1 MKIGKVSQTV
11 LKRSMIKPLEFQRE
25 ESLFSVSAEEMCYG
39 VRSLEGEE
47 VLLTDVALSGN
58 EKGLGVFALAQVM
71 NHLATRGAET
81 VGVAVRIL
89 LPPYA
94 YESRLKTMMEHI
106 EKAGSTRGVQI
117 LSAKAEVSA
126 AVSQAI
132 VMMQGI
138 GTVKKEE
145 LISSANAKAE
155 QDIVLLGQIGLEGT
169 LRILNEKE
177 EELSKR
183 FVPAF
188 LHQIRERQEA
198 LFVSEAIKAAHRFGI
213 SAAHPFSNG
222 GILAGL
228 WELGEAAGIG
238 MEVTLK
244 DMTIC
249 QETVEICEYYHLNP
263 YQLTST
269 GCVLFVAKQGEEL
282 AKHLLQQGY
291 AASLLGRTTKD
302 KARVILGGE
311 EKRFLDRPAPD
322 ELYKIYEA
330 Q

>member
-11 LKRSMIKPLEFQRE
+11 LKRSMIKPLKFQRE
-25 ESLFSVSAEEMCYG
+25 ESLFSVTAEEMCYG
-39 VRSLEGEE
+39 IRPLEGEE
-47 VLLTDVALSGN
+47 VLLTDVVLSGN
-58 EKGLGVFALAQVM
+58 EKELGIFALAQVM
-71 NHLATRGAET
+71 NHLATRGAKT

-94 YESRLKTMMEHI
+94 YESRLKAMMEHI
-106 EKAGSTRGVQI
+106 EATGSARGVQV
-117 LSAKAEVSA
+117 LSAKAEVST

-132 VMMQGI
+132 VMMQGV
-138 GTVKKEE
+138 GRVKKEA
-145 LISSANAKAE
+145 LISSADAKE
-155 QDIVLLGQIGLEGT
+155 DRDIVLLGQIGLEGT

-183 FVPAF
+183 FVPTF
-188 LHQIRERQEA
+188 LHRIRERQQ
-198 LFVSEAIKAAHRFGI
+198 LLVVSDAIKEAYKFDL
-213 SAAHPFSNG
+213 SAAHPITNG

-238 MEVTLK
+238 MEVSMK
-244 DMTIC
+244 DMPIC

-269 GCVLFVAKQGEEL
+269 GCILFVTGQGEEL
-282 AKHLLQQGY
+282 TKHLLQQGY
-291 AASLLGRTTKD
+291 VASLLGRTTKD

-322 ELYKIYEA
+322 ELHKIYE
-330 Q
+330 